1 MVMQFGNKF
10 IIPLTQSVCPWGS
23 WRGMKWNLPFRRK
36 LRGKRCNA
44 RPVCN
49 YKARVISQL

>member
-23 WRGMKWNLPFRRK
+23 WRGLKWYWGFRRNCAGNGVMRGLSVNIK
-36 LRGKRCNA
+36 LA
-44 RPVCN
+44 
-49 YKARVISQL
+49 